1 MDLVVFF
8 VSRYHV
14 YVEDLCL
21 PCRLRRGRVP
31 DVQLERC
38 PGEVKHFVILSWW
51 ILQLYLRWKTV
62 ALLRQCLMFVFRPA
76 SESLTDRLA
85 LMDYEARRLLS
96 AIVKNVVQMT
106 AEDLE
111 PTNDDSRYTL
121 GIISQV
127 PLVGLS

>member
-1 MDLVVFF
+1 MKSLWFWTGASFIPASEWRTTRGPRSADIHRVCTWCSPASQNLRISKMDLVVFF

-51 ILQLYLRWKTV
+51 ILQLYLVSDGK
-62 ALLRQCLMFVFRPA
+62 LLLFPV
-76 SESLTDRLA
+76 
-85 LMDYEARRLLS
+85 
-96 AIVKNVVQMT
+96 NV
-106 AEDLE
+106 
-111 PTNDDSRYTL
+111 
-121 GIISQV
+121 
-127 PLVGLS
+127 

>member
-1 MDLVVFF
+1 
-8 VSRYHV
+8 
-14 YVEDLCL
+14 
-21 PCRLRRGRVP
+21 
-31 DVQLERC
+31 
-38 PGEVKHFVILSWW
+38 
-51 ILQLYLRWKTV
+51 
-62 ALLRQCLMFVFRPA
+62 MFVFRPA

-111 PTNDDSRYTL
+111 PTSDDSRYTL
-121 GIISQV
+121 GIILRV